1 MKTAIISSD
10 TSINHLTGDGHP
22 EQPKRVVAITEKLKK
37 QKNLIWDKPSTFDHK
52 ILKKAHDENYIN
64 MVQKSFPNEGIKF
77 LDGDTI
83 ISPGSKDAT
92 IDAVGSVIKA
102 IDGVESKKFKNAFCV
117 VRLALPSKGGA
128 SQYLDIMQKK
138 IKRWVFVFI
147 TNVQLQLII

>member
-10 TSINHLTGDGHP
+10 SSINHLTGDGHP
-22 EQPKRVVAITEKLKK
+22 EQPKRVIAITEKLKK
-37 QKNLIWDKPSTFDHK
+37 NKNLIWDKPSTFDHN

-83 ISPGSKDAT
+83 ISPGSEDAT

-102 IDGVESKKFKNAFCV
+102 IDGVEQKKFKNAFCA
-117 VRLALPSKGGA
+117 VRPPGG
-128 SQYLDIMQKK
+128 
-138 IKRWVFVFI
+138 
-147 TNVQLQLII
+147 